1 MHQVALIYIWQSNDM
16 DDLKIFG
23 VYTLGI
29 SSFAVSVSDI
39 NPVMQFLVLTATL
52 TFTVIQ
58 IYKALKK

>member
-1 MHQVALIYIWQSNDM
+1 V

-23 VYTLGI
+23 VYGLNVGA
-29 SSFAVSVSDI
+29 FAVSVSEV

-58 IYKALKK
+58 IIRALKK